1 MSITRVGTG
10 SDFEL
15 LRGGGCSSIDVSCV
29 YNANTIDNY
38 CVQCVFYK
46 LHTHVYLLCTVI
58 KICLVTTTNL
68 WSEKNLICSSSDTNS
83 HDLNAPDT

>member
-1 MSITRVGTG
+1 MSVTRVGAG

-15 LRGGGCSSIDVSCV
+15 LQGVGVCDVSYV
-29 YNANTIDNY
+29 YYANTIDNY

-83 HDLNAPDT
+83 HDLNALDT